1 VRRGCQYCIIMKGK
15 RESGVTVVDIGNRN
29 LIDKKM
35 DASKLIV
42 SVITHC
48 YSAGSWAHSTEYESR
63 SITVWV
69 IALHND

>member
-1 VRRGCQYCIIMKGK
+1 MYCIILKRK

-42 SVITHC
+42 SVLLQC
-48 YSAGSWAHSTEYESR
+48 
-63 SITVWV
+63 
-69 IALHND
+69 